1 MTRFLPFL
9 LLLLAAPALAA
20 VQYHPARSDAEKAL
34 EHILLTDGSDDGAM
48 QAFLTADPGR
58 DPRRDADYAALFT
71 PEFLQAV
78 RDYEKQS
85 VAETCGGEYKE
96 DEVCGFGASY
106 VTCGQEVP
114 EEAYVYDTADSAD
127 DRVVITGRWPQDM
140 AGDTE
145 VSYRMLK
152 KDGRWLLDAVK
163 CTGGTPAFH
172 P

>member
-9 LLLLAAPALAA
+9 FLLLAMPALAA
-20 VQYHPARSDAEKAL
+20 QYHPPRSDAEKAL
-34 EHILLTDGSDDGAM
+34 EHILLTDGSDEGAM

-58 DPRRDADYAALFT
+58 DPRHDADYTPLFT
-71 PEFLQAV
+71 SEFVQAV
-78 RDYEKQS
+78 RDYEKKS
-85 VAETCGGEYKE
+85 VEETCGGEYKQ

-114 EEAYVYDTADSAD
+114 EDPYVYDTASSAD
-127 DRVVITGRWPQDM
+127 DRAVITGRWAQDM

-145 VSYRMLK
+145 VSYRMVK
-152 KDGRWLLDAVK
+152 KDGQWLLDGVS